1 MDGHQN
7 DNIQERE
14 SKEREPETD
23 IKHEEDEQVDC
34 LTDDEEENPRNF
46 EDDMDLDY
54 VPNERLTPSPT
65 MDDDSQFY
73 EGNGEGGDASNQYSV
88 PLIPTEF
95 TSIDEAMQNFTVVF
109 ESRYF
114 PYRLKMNENLYT
126 NILSLVLCTS

>member
-1 MDGHQN
+1 MLQKPSSTMD
-7 DNIQERE
+7 DNTIDD
-14 SKEREPETD
+14 PTM
-23 IKHEEDEQVDC
+23 
-34 LTDDEEENPRNF
+34 DDETM
-46 EDDMDLDY
+46 DD
-54 VPNERLTPSPT
+54 PT
-65 MDDDSQFY
+65 MDDDRMDDPTMDDDTMDDPTVDDDSQFY

-126 NILSLVLCTS
+126 NKLSLVLCTS

>member
-1 MDGHQN
+1 MN
-7 DNIQERE
+7 DPIDEFDFENETTNNNSIDDEF
-14 SKEREPETD
+14 EPEVISDDAETKD
-23 IKHEEDEQVDC
+23 SDEKVD
-34 LTDDEEENPRNF
+34 E
-46 EDDMDLDY
+46 
-54 VPNERLTPSPT
+54 NERLTPSPT

-126 NILSLVLCTS
+126 NKLSLVLCTS